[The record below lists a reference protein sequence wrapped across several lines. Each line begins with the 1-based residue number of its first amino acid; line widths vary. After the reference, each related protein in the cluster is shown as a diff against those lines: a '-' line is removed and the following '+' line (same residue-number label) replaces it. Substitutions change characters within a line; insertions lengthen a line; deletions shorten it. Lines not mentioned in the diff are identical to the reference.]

1 MQPAA
6 VRPLLGEWQE
16 DAPEGFALEVSKGVM
31 AMGLWRMAE
40 PDPRGG
46 AAPILVASCRK

>member
-1 MQPAA
+1 MQPA

-40 PDPRGG
+40 PDR
-46 AAPILVASCRK
+46 VAGPLPFL